1 AVRARGGD
9 RAGDARGRAD
19 RADRRPPAARGA
31 AGDGV
36 RGKPPRAGLRPR
48 HDRGDRGARP
58 PERRVRGAVR
68 VPVLRLRQWPLAPG
82 AGSRAGGGTRGR
94 SWLRDPARGQRRRR
108 DRPRPRRPGR
118 RGGRCRMTAE
128 LGPNRY
134 GKSAIRLVRV
144 DRSDGGDRIRDLTVA
159 IALEGDFAA
168 SYVDGDN
175 SLVVATDT
183 MKNTAYALAA
193 EHLTGAIETYAAA
206 LGRHFLEDSQVSMV
220 TVSIDEFAWR
230 LIGWA
235 PDAFTRDRT
244 STRTCVVAMSRD
256 GLTVDAG
263 IADLVVMKTSKS
275 AFSGFPRDEYTT
287 LAETDDRLLATKVS
301 AVWRY
306 LDGAS
311 VDYDASFEAVSRTLL
326 DVFAEH

>member
-1 AVRARGGD
+1 
-9 RAGDARGRAD
+9 
-19 RADRRPPAARGA
+19 
-31 AGDGV
+31 
-36 RGKPPRAGLRPR
+36 
-48 HDRGDRGARP
+48 
-58 PERRVRGAVR
+58 
-68 VPVLRLRQWPLAPG
+68 
-82 AGSRAGGGTRGR
+82 
-94 SWLRDPARGQRRRR
+94 
-108 DRPRPRRPGR
+108 
-118 RGGRCRMTAE
+118 MTAE

-144 DRSDGGDRIRDLTVA
+144 DRLDAGHRIRDLTIA

-193 EHLTGAIETYAAA
+193 EHLTGAIEDYAAA
-206 LGRHFLEDSQVSMV
+206 IGRHFLRDSQVLTV

-230 LIGWA
+230 PIGSA

-244 STRTCVVAMSRD
+244 STRTCVLAMTRD
-256 GLTVDAG
+256 GTTVDAG

-275 AFSGFPRDEYTT
+275 AFSGFPRDEFTT
-287 LAETDDRLLATKVS
+287 LPETDDRLLATKVS

-306 LDGAS
+306 VEGAAI
-311 VDYDASFEAVSRTLL
+311 DYDASFEAVSRTLL
-326 DVFAEH
+326 DVFAEHFSVSVQASIWIIGKAIVERHAEVAEITMTLPNLHHWTADIERFGIPNDRQIYVSTTEPHGLIQATVRRG

>member
-1 AVRARGGD
+1 
-9 RAGDARGRAD
+9 
-19 RADRRPPAARGA
+19 
-31 AGDGV
+31 
-36 RGKPPRAGLRPR
+36 
-48 HDRGDRGARP
+48 
-58 PERRVRGAVR
+58 
-68 VPVLRLRQWPLAPG
+68 
-82 AGSRAGGGTRGR
+82 
-94 SWLRDPARGQRRRR
+94 
-108 DRPRPRRPGR
+108 
-118 RGGRCRMTAE
+118 MTAE

-206 LGRHFLEDSQVSMV
+206 LGRHFLEDSQVSTV

-230 LIGWA
+230 PIGSA

-275 AFSGFPRDEYTT
+275 AFSGFPRDEFTT
-287 LAETDDRLLATKVS
+287 LAETEDRLLATKVS

-306 LDGAS
+306 LDGVP

-326 DVFAEH
+326 DVFAEHFSVSVQASIWIIGQAIVERHPEVAEITMTLPNLHHWLADIERFGITNDRQVYVSTTEPHGLIQATVRRR